1 MYLSDLTTT
10 SVISLLHLDNGKTK
24 NTFKPTL
31 LQTLNYITDTVH
43 KVSMDEIKV
52 HTETDGLTMQENVNN
67 GIVQIGCRYFGSFE
81 KLKHTKLNISHSTK
95 NTQECD
101 NNTKGQCESI
111 RPAIKHGHVINVC
124 GEHSNGLYIVCFRN
138 YLTSCAFPFDIHAN
152 INGLFSYKTENTTL
166 QRKIAAM
173 TIDGKHNKLILSI
186 SSPYLYRTSY
196 QCKLI
201 YQVYGDFD
209 YEVMMIHNNK
219 TTVLSKGYDMRDS
232 VIQQDIGYMVTRF
245 RILVRLKLSGR
256 QMKTNALNL
265 TEIMMKNCS
274 QDHKRI
280 LEKDTSLQFRE
291 CSFEDGVCTWINTTT
306 SDESCTF
313 KVVNGL
319 NVADTRIKA
328 LGDNSLNSF
337 VGHFLYVHGK
347 ICYGRSASFTT
358 VLMSYEAGDRNN
370 TCKVQFA
377 VIGTLLL
384 KLVLI
389 SPILGETMILWNQ
402 SLIFKVWTTMSVPIP
417 VKISDLF
424 YLQFETV
431 SSTDLFKDYI
441 AIDDVSFSQGCTFV
455 DSASIDMIEVE
466 ENNDVLS
473 LEVIIP
479 VFVVV
484 TKWYRRNS
492 FIRKSQ
498 PLHESPVKWTALENS
513 ETTLSSIS
521 LSTFCNIEEFLTKKN
536 PNYEWYNG
544 RILNNKLIEIPREKL
559 TISNKIGS
567 GAFGE
572 VYSGIMVQDFPTKKC
587 RHVAVKSVLQGSS
600 EKTRADFFLEALTL
614 SKFSHKNIVEFLGVS
629 LEKNSILLVLEY
641 MSGGDLKTY
650 LKRLR
655 LDVNNESDL
664 KAVDMLNM
672 CIDVA
677 NACTYLEQIQFVH
690 RDIAARNC
698 LLTSRQTDMLVKIA
712 DFGLARDIIGSNYY
726 RKTGSAMLPVRWMS
740 PESFSEGIFSS
751 KSDVWSFGVL
761 MWEIFSYAQTPYGT
775 DNNTTVVTLIL
786 KGQRLPQ
793 PSACKPAIYDVMCSC
808 WKTDPVERPSFQ
820 DLLSH
825 LETLKQ
831 IHQSEIHKTP
841 KIYVRQKKYNTYTK
855 DEFEESPLTS

>member
-81 KLKHTKLNISHSTK
+81 KLKHTKLNISHSNK

-111 RPAIKHGHVINVC
+111 MPAIKHGHIINVC

-152 INGLFSYKTENTTL
+152 INGLFSYKTENTAL

-173 TIDGKHNKLILSI
+173 TIDGKRNKLILTI
-186 SSPYLYRTSY
+186 SSPYFYRTSS
-196 QCKLI
+196 QCMLI

-209 YEVMMIHNNK
+209 YEVMMILNNQ

-232 VIQQDIGYMVTRF
+232 VIQQEIGYMVTRF

-274 QDHKRI
+274 QNHKGK
-280 LEKDTSLQFRE
+280 LEKDKSSKYRE
-291 CSFEDGVCTWINTTT
+291 CSFEDGVCPWINTTT
-306 SDESCTF
+306 SDEICKF

-319 NVADTRIKA
+319 NVADTRIRA
-328 LGDNSLNSF
+328 LSDNSINSF

-347 ICYGRSASFTT
+347 TICYRRSASFTS

-389 SPILGETMILWNQ
+389 LPISGETMILWNQ
-402 SLIFKVWTTMSVPIP
+402 SLIFKVWTTISVPIP
-417 VKISDLF
+417 VKISDVF

-431 SSTDLFKDYI
+431 RSTDLFKDYI

-455 DSASIDMIEVE
+455 DSTSIDMIEVK

-479 VFVVV
+479 VFVGVAFTTLV
-484 TKWYRRNS
+484 LITITGMYLKMKFKNFDSTWVKQENDEDRE
-492 FIRKSQ
+492 KSQ
-498 PLHESPVKWTALENS
+498 PLHKNPVKWTALENS

-559 TISNKIGS
+559 TISK
-567 GAFGE
+567 
-572 VYSGIMVQDFPTKKC
+572 
-587 RHVAVKSVLQGSS
+587 
-600 EKTRADFFLEALTL
+600 
-614 SKFSHKNIVEFLGVS
+614 
-629 LEKNSILLVLEY
+629 
-641 MSGGDLKTY
+641 
-650 LKRLR
+650 
-655 LDVNNESDL
+655 
-664 KAVDMLNM
+664 
-672 CIDVA
+672 
-677 NACTYLEQIQFVH
+677 
-690 RDIAARNC
+690 DIAARNC
-698 LLTSRQTDMLVKIA
+698 LLTSKQTDMLVKIA

-740 PESFSEGIFSS
+740 PESFSEGMFSS

-786 KGQRLPQ
+786 KGQRLQQ

-855 DEFEESPLTS
+855 DEFEGSPLTSRISN

>member
-10 SVISLLHLDNGKTK
+10 SVISLLHLDNGRTK

-43 KVSMDEIKV
+43 KVSMGEIKV

-81 KLKHTKLNISHSTK
+81 KLKHTKLNISHSNK

-111 RPAIKHGHVINVC
+111 MPAIKHGHVINVC
-124 GEHSNGLYIVCFRN
+124 GEHFNGLSIVCFRN
-138 YLTSCAFPFDIHAN
+138 FLTSCEFPFDINAN
-152 INGLFSYKTENTTL
+152 INGLFSKKSENTAL
-166 QRKIAAM
+166 QRKITAM
-173 TIDGKHNKLILSI
+173 TIEGKRNKLILTI
-186 SSPYLYRTSY
+186 SSPYFYRTSS

-209 YEVMMIHNNK
+209 YEVMMILNNQ

-232 VIQQDIGYMVTRF
+232 VIQQEIGYMVTRF

-265 TEIMMKNCS
+265 TEIRMRNCS
-274 QDHKRI
+274 QDHNRK
-280 LEKDTSLQFRE
+280 LEKDRSSKYRE
-291 CSFEDGVCTWINTTT
+291 CSFEDGVCPWINTTT
-306 SDESCTF
+306 SDESCAF

-319 NVADTRIKA
+319 NVADTRIRA
-328 LGDNSLNSF
+328 LSDKSINSF

-347 ICYGRSASFTT
+347 TICYRRSASFTS
-358 VLMSYEAGDRNN
+358 VLMSYAAGDRNN
-370 TCKVQFA
+370 TCNVQFA

-389 SPILGETMILWNQ
+389 SPISGEILILWNQ
-402 SLIFKVWTTMSVPIP
+402 SLIFKDWTTISVPIP
-417 VKISDLF
+417 VNIL
-424 YLQFETV
+424 
-431 SSTDLFKDYI
+431 
-441 AIDDVSFSQGCTFV
+441 DV
-455 DSASIDMIEVE
+455 
-466 ENNDVLS
+466 
-473 LEVIIP
+473 
-479 VFVVV
+479 
-484 TKWYRRNS
+484 RNS
-492 FIRKSQ
+492 FNRKSQ
-498 PLHESPVKWTALENS
+498 PLHKSPVKWTALENS

-629 LEKNSILLVLEY
+629 LEKNSILLILEY

-655 LDVNNESDL
+655 SDVNNETDL

-698 LLTSRQTDMLVKIA
+698 LLTSKQTDMLVKIA

-740 PESFSEGIFSS
+740 PESFSEGMFSS

-786 KGQRLPQ
+786 KGQRLQQ

-855 DEFEESPLTS
+855 DEFEGSPLTS

>member
-1 MYLSDLTTT
+1 M
-10 SVISLLHLDNGKTK
+10 
-24 NTFKPTL
+24 TL
-31 LQTLNYITDTVH
+31 EE
-43 KVSMDEIKV
+43 K
-52 HTETDGLTMQENVNN
+52 
-67 GIVQIGCRYFGSFE
+67 RY
-81 KLKHTKLNISHSTK
+81 KLVLNISS
-95 NTQECD
+95 
-101 NNTKGQCESI
+101 
-111 RPAIKHGHVINVC
+111 
-124 GEHSNGLYIVCFRN
+124 
-138 YLTSCAFPFDIHAN
+138 PF
-152 INGLFSYKTENTTL
+152 F
-166 QRKIAAM
+166 
-173 TIDGKHNKLILSI
+173 
-186 SSPYLYRTSY
+186 YRTSS
-196 QCKLI
+196 QCMLI
-201 YQVYGDFD
+201 FQVYGDFD
-209 YEVMMIHNNK
+209 YEVMMILKNE

-232 VIQQDIGYMVTRF
+232 VIQQEIGYMVTRF

-265 TEIMMKNCS
+265 TEIRMRNCS
-274 QDHKRI
+274 QDHISK
-280 LEKDTSLQFRE
+280 LEKDISLKYRE
-291 CSFEDGVCTWINTTT
+291 CSFEDGICSWINTTT
-306 SDESCTF
+306 SDERCTF

-319 NVADTRIKA
+319 NVADTRIRA
-328 LGDNSLNSF
+328 LADNSMNSF
-337 VGHFLYVHGK
+337 VGHFLYAHGRNN
-347 ICYGRSASFTT
+347 CYRLSASFTSI
-358 VLMSYEAGDRNN
+358 LMSSEAGDRNS
-370 TCKVQFA
+370 TCKLQFA

-384 KLVLI
+384 KLALI
-389 SPILGETMILWNQ
+389 SPTSGETMILWNQ
-402 SLIFKVWTTMSVPIP
+402 SLMFKYWTIISVPIP
-417 VKISDLF
+417 VKVSDVF

-431 SSTDLFKDYI
+431 RSTDIFKDYI

-455 DSASIDMIEVE
+455 DSASIDIVEVK
-466 ENNDVLS
+466 ENNDALS

-479 VFVVV
+479 VIVGVAFTTLILITITVV

-492 FIRKSQ
+492 FITKSQ
-498 PLHESPVKWTALENS
+498 PLHKSPVKWTALENS

-521 LSTFCNIEEFLTKKN
+521 LSAFCNIEEFLTKKN

-544 RILNNKLIEIPREKL
+544 RILKNKLIEIPREKL

-629 LEKNSILLVLEY
+629 LEKNSILLILEY

-655 LDVNNESDL
+655 SDVNNESDL

-698 LLTSRQTDMLVKIA
+698 LLTSKQTDMLVKIA

-740 PESFSEGIFSS
+740 PESFSEGMFSS

-786 KGQRLPQ
+786 KGQRLQQ
-793 PSACKPAIYDVMCSC
+793 PSACKPTIYDIMCSC

-820 DLLSH
+820 DLLLH

-855 DEFEESPLTS
+855 DEFEGSPLTS

>member
-1 MYLSDLTTT
+1 MYLSDFTTT
-10 SVISLLHLDNGKTK
+10 SVITLLHLENGRTK
-24 NTFKPTL
+24 NTFKPTM

-43 KVSMDEIKV
+43 KVSMGEIKV
-52 HTETDGLTMQENVNN
+52 HTKTGGLTMRENVNN
-67 GIVQIGCRYFGSFE
+67 GIVQIGCKYFGSFE
-81 KLKHTKLNISHSTK
+81 KLKHTKLNISHSNK

-101 NNTKGQCESI
+101 NNTKGLCESVM
-111 RPAIKHGHVINVC
+111 PAIKHGHVINVC
-124 GEHSNGLYIVCFRN
+124 GEHSNGLSIVCFRN
-138 YLTSCAFPFDIHAN
+138 FLTSCEFPFDINAN
-152 INGLFSYKTENTTL
+152 INGLFSNKSENTAL
-166 QRKIAAM
+166 QRKITAM
-173 TIDGKHNKLILSI
+173 TIEGKRNKLILTI
-186 SSPYLYRTSY
+186 SSPYFYRTSS

-209 YEVMMIHNNK
+209 YEVMMILNNQ

-232 VIQQDIGYMVTRF
+232 VIQQEIGYMVTRF

-274 QDHKRI
+274 QNHKGK
-280 LEKDTSLQFRE
+280 LEKDKSSKYRE
-291 CSFEDGVCTWINTTT
+291 CSFEDGVCPWINTTT
-306 SDESCTF
+306 SDEICKF

-319 NVADTRIKA
+319 NVADTRIRA
-328 LGDNSLNSF
+328 LSDNSINSF

-347 ICYGRSASFTT
+347 TICYRRSASFTS

-389 SPILGETMILWNQ
+389 LPISGETMILWNQ
-402 SLIFKVWTTMSVPIP
+402 SLIFKVWTTISVPIP
-417 VKISDLF
+417 VKISDVF

-431 SSTDLFKDYI
+431 RSTDLFKDYI

-455 DSASIDMIEVE
+455 DSTSIDMIEVK

-479 VFVVV
+479 VFVGVAFTTLVLITITVV

-498 PLHESPVKWTALENS
+498 PLHKSPVKWTALENS

-559 TISNKIGS
+559 TISK
-567 GAFGE
+567 
-572 VYSGIMVQDFPTKKC
+572 
-587 RHVAVKSVLQGSS
+587 HVAVKSVLQGSS

-655 LDVNNESDL
+655 LDVNNDSDL

-740 PESFSEGIFSS
+740 PESFSEGMFSS

-775 DNNTTVVTLIL
+775 DNNTTVLTLIL
-786 KGQRLPQ
+786 KGQRLQQ
-793 PSACKPAIYDVMCSC
+793 PPACKPAIYDVMCSC